1 MAEIGLF
8 FLVLIWT
15 TKEQLS
21 QGKLGGRRG
30 SSACTIISIF
40 LAELASKSCKLLLP
54 HHGRFCNKW
63 HSAVAEA
70 ISEGINIYDRY
81 VDKPGMLLDVH
92 DVGEIYEKSQEKH
105 MHISETNLFG
115 YRLQLILFHTLWI
128 LILLSFPCKEGNILL
143 LYSP

>member
-54 HHGRFCNKW
+54 HHGRLCNKW

-70 ISEGINIYDRY
+70 ISEGNSIYDRY
-81 VDKPGMLLDVH
+81 G
-92 DVGEIYEKSQEKH
+92 
-105 MHISETNLFG
+105 
-115 YRLQLILFHTLWI
+115 LINRAYFLMFMMWG
-128 LILLSFPCKEGNILL
+128 K
-143 LYSP
+143 YMKQA